1 MAGDRAG
8 SIDWFADLDDAAAG
22 RLWDL
27 HLQLPVLASGYLHL
41 ATADGTEIFSAG
53 LSDPTGTLVLSDVGL
68 DAGRY
73 LLWVDSASNEQAVR
87 YILEATASG
96 PREPGRRAC
105 TNDTFAAGMP
115 VALTTG
121 STVVDGRLATINS
134 GTDNDVYRFT
144 VDDTTAGRQM
154 DVKLFWQG
162 ASDRTL
168 CLVDDQ
174 GNDLQCGSG
183 DHAVAFN
190 DVVLGAGEYGVRV
203 SGAVGTR

>member
-1 MAGDRAG
+1 M
-8 SIDWFADLDDAAAG
+8 
-22 RLWDL
+22 
-27 HLQLPVLASGYLHL
+27 
-41 ATADGTEIFSAG
+41 
-53 LSDPTGTLVLSDVGL
+53 
-68 DAGRY
+68 
-73 LLWVDSASNEQAVR
+73 
-87 YILEATASG
+87 
-96 PREPGRRAC
+96 
-105 TNDTFAAGMP
+105 
-115 VALTTG
+115 TTG

-168 CLVDDQ
+168 CLVDDH

-203 SGAVGTR
+203 SGAPAPDDRYLLRLDITIGGDDGLRGRTERRPRPGRPRSTSPASIRSGADASPARASGATATCSSSR